1 MDGVRFRYGAA
12 MAVVCLILCDCALVD
27 QYADRATTY
36 NLEAEQA
43 QEKAILLNIVRASL
57 RRPLQFT
64 TVASILGS
72 TSATGSGGYSAPV
85 AAPFRSSGGAGSYP
99 ALSTWTA
106 GASLSGSETFTVP
119 VLDTQEFYQ
128 GILKPIP
135 LQYYD
140 LLVQQR
146 YPGDL
151 LINLFMQKIVMRK
164 TAAKCAGNHTEE
176 CEHTFINYVSRDENI
191 DEFQTFAHF
200 LLRAGLTTE
209 EATVRKEN
217 LLKGAMNIN
226 LRLLGAT
233 GQAGASGQSTG
244 GAAGDSQSPEPLSK
258 NYVFCFAPR
267 IEKYSLSPNIKCGV
281 SGKKGGIELDVS
293 SPTST
298 TITLENLGTETKGG
312 RPTIQSL
319 PECDREEREFE
330 KFCQLML
337 RFAGSGPI
345 SFKFYPKSTEAVIYY
360 LGEVAR
366 RQLYPDYDESKER
379 IMIATEPDSD
389 KIPLLPCREF
399 LLPGVDPT
407 YCRYLFKIDGGLIPA
422 GAVSVIYNAEGYWV
436 ADYPH
441 GGGYSMSSL
450 EIVKQLQAIFS
461 SAKTLPSTTVLSVVN
476 Q

>member
-1 MDGVRFRYGAA
+1 MGGVRFRYGAA
-12 MAVVCLILCDCALVD
+12 MGVVCLILCNCALVD

-43 QEKAILLNIVRASL
+43 QEKTILLNIIRASL

-64 TVASILGS
+64 TVTSILGS

-99 ALSTWTA
+99 SLTTWTA

-135 LQYYD
+135 SQYYD

-151 LINLFMQKIVMRK
+151 LFNLFMQKVVMRK
-164 TAAKCAGNHTEE
+164 TGPTCAGNHTEY

-209 EATVRKEN
+209 EAGARKDN

-233 GQAGASGQSTG
+233 GQSGASGQSTG
-244 GAAGDSQSPEPLSK
+244 GAAGDSQSAEPLSK
-258 NYVFCFAPR
+258 NYVFCFAPTDER
-267 IEKYSLSPNIKCGV
+267 FSLSENIK
-281 SGKKGGIELDVS
+281 
-293 SPTST
+293 
-298 TITLENLGTETKGG
+298 
-312 RPTIQSL
+312 
-319 PECDREEREFE
+319 
-330 KFCQLML
+330 
-337 RFAGSGPI
+337 
-345 SFKFYPKSTEAVIYY
+345 
-360 LGEVAR
+360 
-366 RQLYPDYDESKER
+366 
-379 IMIATEPDSD
+379 
-389 KIPLLPCREF
+389 
-399 LLPGVDPT
+399 
-407 YCRYLFKIDGGLIPA
+407 
-422 GAVSVIYNAEGYWV
+422 
-436 ADYPH
+436 
-441 GGGYSMSSL
+441 
-450 EIVKQLQAIFS
+450 
-461 SAKTLPSTTVLSVVN
+461 
-476 Q
+476 